1 MVVAAVAVAL
11 LVALAALAPRPAAAR
26 AARSHAAGT
35 HLPPRFFGMNVDGP
49 LLDPG
54 APIDAEFARIRRS
67 HLRYVRLYFPWWYM
81 QPRRPA
87 SRRRRVLDGDIN
99 VTYADRFV
107 LAAARAGLRVLPI
120 IGQATP
126 AWVSLD
132 PFNQSA
138 PPRDPS
144 AYGAFAGALVRR
156 YGPRG
161 YIWGQV
167 RGLRPQPIRTWQ
179 VWNEPDLKPYWDVTP
194 WAPSYARLLR
204 AGSRALHRADPGA
217 QVVAGGLTNRSWE
230 DLAALYDAGARR
242 SFDAVAIHPYTATV
256 PGVVELVRRARRV
269 MRANGDARKPVL
281 ITELGW
287 PATVGA
293 PEPRFAISTTPKGQ
307 EQRLVGSVRR
317 LTRLRRTLRI
327 ASICVYTWLSEDTG
341 ELGSFRYAGLRGM
354 TPRGPVSRPAEAAL
368 RGLLRRLSR

>member
-26 AARSHAAGT
+26 AARGHAAGT

-67 HLRYVRLYFPWWYM
+67 HLRYVRLDFPWWYM

-99 VTYADRFV
+99 FTYADRFV

-132 PFNQSA
+132 PFTSPRRRVTPRPTAPSRGRSCAATAPAGTSGARSA
-138 PPRDPS
+138 ACARSPS
-144 AYGAFAGALVRR
+144 AA
-156 YGPRG
+156 
-161 YIWGQV
+161 
-167 RGLRPQPIRTWQ
+167 WQ

-204 AGSRALHRADPGA
+204 AGSRALHAGRPGGAGRRGRADEP
-217 QVVAGGLTNRSWE
+217 QLGG
-230 DLAALYDAGARR
+230 
-242 SFDAVAIHPYTATV
+242 P
-256 PGVVELVRRARRV
+256 RRASTTRARGGASTPSRSTPTPRPSRGWSSSCGGRGRV
-269 MRANGDARKPVL
+269 MRANGDARKPLL

-293 PEPRFAISTTPKGQ
+293 PSRASRSAPPRRGRS
-307 EQRLVGSVRR
+307 S
-317 LTRLRRTLRI
+317 
-327 ASICVYTWLSEDTG
+327 ASSARSG
-341 ELGSFRYAGLRGM
+341 A
-354 TPRGPVSRPAEAAL
+354 
-368 RGLLRRLSR
+368 